1 MSSTVYKIVAHY
13 KGDINEV
20 MKLPSV
26 CPEGHGLF
34 DGETLI
40 KECLAREGFS
50 YEEPGYDALG
60 YVDIWSGDDCPPFEC
75 KIDGKEY
82 LGYLSFIEYPLNEW
96 DVKYELADLLIL
108 EK

>member
-1 MSSTVYKIVAHY
+1 MSAREYKIIAHY
-13 KGDINEV
+13 RGDINKV
-20 MKLPSV
+20 MKLPAV

-34 DGETLI
+34 HGETLI

-60 YVDIWSGDDCPPFEC
+60 YVNIWSGDDCPPFEC
-75 KIDGKEY
+75 TIDGK
-82 LGYLSFIEYPLNEW
+82 GYLAYLYFTRHKL
-96 DVKYELADLLIL
+96 DYELTDLLIL